1 MKRSSA
7 EINRVEASFSFN
19 PGDFNAVAPAMNFGI
34 ESLSRQGAKR
44 ATLNFFVDGTN
55 HLK

>member
-7 EINRVEASFSFN
+7 EINRVEAFSFN